1 MDNFTGMDYY
11 IWITQGGGLK
21 CYQDMYGKYNMTY
34 FPIMINHAESG
45 IRSTRPIT
53 SIKDMQSMKIR
64 LGGVMAGRA
73 AEKLGINITTVAA
86 SELYESLQRG
96 VIDGGEFSTP
106 CSDDSLKL
114 QEVAKYWCS
123 PAWYQ
128 SGGVNG
134 VMINKDAWNQLP
146 EEYQNAI
153 QMAAEICTS
162 EQLSRYLWM
171 DFESTKKM
179 LEEDGCIVTEMN
191 QDDWN
196 TIRNTC
202 REVYEEEAAQNENFN
217 MVYSSMKDYREK
229 ADTYRAMLGDYGW
242 GFNYDDSAK

>member
-1 MDNFTGMDYY
+1 MFTVILHRAVYHVEVFILRSFFFVNLTAGLTDG
-11 IWITQGGGLK
+11 IPVVLVHLGDDAAVLLEHLLGGIEIHPQVAGQLLGGT
-21 CYQDMYGKYNMTY
+21 DLSRHLDGVLVL
-34 FPIMINHAESG
+34 
-45 IRSTRPIT
+45 
-53 SIKDMQSMKIR
+53 

-134 VMINKDAWNQLP
+134 VMINKDA
-146 EEYQNAI
+146 
-153 QMAAEICTS
+153 
-162 EQLSRYLWM
+162 
-171 DFESTKKM
+171 
-179 LEEDGCIVTEMN
+179 
-191 QDDWN
+191 
-196 TIRNTC
+196 
-202 REVYEEEAAQNENFN
+202 
-217 MVYSSMKDYREK
+217 
-229 ADTYRAMLGDYGW
+229 
-242 GFNYDDSAK
+242 